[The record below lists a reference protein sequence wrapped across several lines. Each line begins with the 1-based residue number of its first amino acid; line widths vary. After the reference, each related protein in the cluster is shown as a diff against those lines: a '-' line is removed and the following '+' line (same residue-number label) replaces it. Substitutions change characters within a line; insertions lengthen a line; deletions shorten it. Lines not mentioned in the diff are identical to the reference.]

1 MLNGFTTR
9 LRGLANGFRLLRP
22 RTLAR
27 LVKSSEDDRR
37 QIREL
42 QDTVARLENELVTM
56 TRREGQLRAIAL
68 ADAELERKS
77 RRLDRILQRDSIAAH
92 VCAAVAAAPLH
103 DDPFPY
109 AVVDGLLPDAL
120 YNALIDGLPPAELF
134 SDRAINKQQLVVPL
148 ELGPAYSRRVWGYM
162 AETVVPE
169 MIVPALL
176 KKFRWHATAWL
187 TQNFPAAGPNPIES
201 IPMTCSDGRILL
213 RRPGYYIP
221 PHRDPKWGFITCLM
235 YLARR
240 GDSERWGTQL
250 HRVAGDDEAPG
261 ARPHWID
268 EAKCEP
274 VEHVAFR
281 RNRALVFLN
290 SVGAHSA
297 HIPAD
302 ADPPDLERYAYQF
315 RIGASAE
322 AIKSLVDGLPAE
334 RRAVWAG
341 KGSGAY

>member
-1 MLNGFTTR
+1 MPNGFTTR
-9 LRGLANGFRLLRP
+9 LRGFASGLRLFRP

-27 LVKSSEDDRR
+27 LVKSADDDRR
-37 QIREL
+37 QIQEL
-42 QDTVARLENELVTM
+42 LASVARLETELATV
-56 TRREGQLRAIAL
+56 TRRERQLRSIAL

-77 RRLDRILQRDSIAAH
+77 LRLDQILQHESVGAH
-92 VCAAVAAAPLH
+92 VRAAVAAAPLH
-103 DDPFPY
+103 ADPFPY
-109 AVVDGLLPDAL
+109 AVVDGLLPDSL

-148 ELGPAYSRRVWGYM
+148 DLGPTYSRRVWGFM
-162 AETVVPE
+162 ADTVVPE
-169 MIVPALL
+169 IIAPALL
-176 KKFRWHATAWL
+176 EKFRAHATAWL
-187 TQNFPAAGPNPIES
+187 TQNFPAAGANPLDT

-213 RRPGYYIP
+213 RRPGYHIP

-250 HRVAGDDEAPG
+250 HRVAGDDEALG

-268 EAKCEP
+268 EQKCEP
-274 VEHVAFR
+274 VEHVTFR

-322 AIKSLVDGLPAE
+322 AIRSLVDGLPAD

-341 KGSGAY
+341 KGSGVY

>member
-1 MLNGFTTR
+1 MLHGMVAR
-9 LRGLANGFRLLRP
+9 LRGLANGVRLFRP

-27 LVKSSEDDRR
+27 LVNSAEDDRH

-42 QDTVARLENELVTM
+42 RQSVTRLESELATV
-56 TRREGQLRAIAL
+56 TRRERQLRAIAL

-77 RRLDRILQRDSIAAH
+77 RRLDQILQHHGISTH
-92 VCAAVAAAPLH
+92 VRGAVAAAPLYE
-103 DDPFPY
+103 DPFPY
-109 AVVDGLLPDAL
+109 VVVDGLLPDAL
-120 YNALIDGLPPAELF
+120 YAALIDGLPPAELF

-162 AETVVPE
+162 ADTVVPE
-169 MIVPALL
+169 IIAPALL
-176 KKFRWHATAWL
+176 EKLRVQATAWL
-187 TQNFPAAGPNPIES
+187 THNFPAAGADPIDT

-221 PHRDPKWGFITCLM
+221 PHRDPKWGFITCLL

-250 HRVAGDDEAPG
+250 HRVVGDDEALG

-268 EAKCEP
+268 EQKCEP
-274 VEHVAFR
+274 VEHIAFR

-297 HIPAD
+297 QIPSD

-315 RIGASAE
+315 RIGANAE
-322 AIKSLVDGLPAE
+322 AIKRLVDGLPAD
-334 RRAVWAG
+334 RREVWAG
-341 KGSGAY
+341 KGSAAY

>member
-1 MLNGFTTR
+1 MPNGFTSR
-9 LRGLANGFRLLRP
+9 LRSLANGFRLFRP

-27 LVKSSEDDRR
+27 LVKQSEDEQR

-42 QDTVARLENELVTM
+42 LDSVARLQTELAVV
-56 TRREGQLRAIAL
+56 TRRERQLRAIAE
-68 ADAELERKS
+68 ADADLERKS
-77 RRLDRILQRDSIAAH
+77 RRLDQILQRETIADH
-92 VCAAVAAAPLH
+92 VRAAVAEAPLH
-103 DDPFPY
+103 ADPFPY
-109 AVVDGLLPDAL
+109 AVVDGLLPDAV

-148 ELGPAYSRRVWGYM
+148 EIGPSYSRRVWGYM
-162 AETVVPE
+162 ADTIVPE
-169 MIVPALL
+169 IIAPAVLD
-176 KKFRWHATAWL
+176 KFRAHATAWL
-187 TQNFPAAGPNPIES
+187 THNFPAAGPNPIET

-250 HRVAGDDEAPG
+250 HRVAGDDEAQG

-268 EAKCEP
+268 EQKCEP
-274 VEHVAFR
+274 VEHIAFR

-302 ADPPDLERYAYQF
+302 ADPPGLERYAYQF
-315 RIGASAE
+315 RIGASAD
-322 AIKSLVDGLPAE
+322 AIKSLVDGLPAD

-341 KGSGAY
+341 KGAY

>member
-1 MLNGFTTR
+1 MR
-9 LRGLANGFRLLRP
+9 LRSLANGLRLLRP

-42 QDTVARLENELVTM
+42 LDSVSRLETELATV
-56 TRREGQLRAIAL
+56 TRRERQLRAIAA

-77 RRLDRILQRDSIAAH
+77 RRLDQILQHDSIATH
-92 VCAAVAAAPLH
+92 VRSAVAAAPLY

-109 AVVDGLLPDAL
+109 AVVDGLLPEAF
-120 YNALIDGLPPAELF
+120 YNALIDGLPPRELF

-148 ELGPAYSRRVWGYM
+148 ELGPAYSRRVWGFM
-162 AETVVPE
+162 ADTVVPD
-169 MIVPALL
+169 MIAPALL
-176 KKFRWHATAWL
+176 EKFRVHATAWL
-187 TQNFPAAGPNPIES
+187 THNFPAVGTNPIDS

-250 HRVAGDDEAPG
+250 HRVVGDDEALG

-268 EAKCEP
+268 EQKCEP
-274 VEHVAFR
+274 VEHIAFR

-297 HIPAD
+297 QIPAD
-302 ADPPDLERYAYQF
+302 ADPPGLERYAYQF

-322 AIKSLVDGLPAE
+322 AIKSLVDGLPAD

-341 KGSGAY
+341 KGAY

>member
-1 MLNGFTTR
+1 MLNGFTAR
-9 LRGLANGFRLLRP
+9 LRGLAHGFRLFRP

-27 LVKSSEDDRR
+27 LVKGAEDDQRH
-37 QIREL
+37 IREL
-42 QDTVARLENELVTM
+42 LETVTHLQTELATVM
-56 TRREGQLRAIAL
+56 RRERQLRAIAL

-77 RRLDRILQRDSIAAH
+77 RRLDQVLQNDSIAAH
-92 VCAAVAAAPLH
+92 VRRAMTAAPMYE
-103 DDPFPY
+103 DPFPY
-109 AVVDGLLPDAL
+109 TVVDGLLPDPL

-148 ELGPAYSRRVWGYM
+148 ELGPIYSRRVWGYM
-162 AETVVPE
+162 ADTVVPD
-169 MIVPALL
+169 MIAPAVLE
-176 KKFRWHATAWL
+176 KFRAHATVWL
-187 TQNFPAAGPNPIES
+187 TKNFPAVGANPIDS

-250 HRVAGDDEAPG
+250 HRVVGDDEALG

-268 EAKCEP
+268 EQRCEP
-274 VEHVAFR
+274 VEHIAFR

-297 HIPAD
+297 QIPAD

-322 AIKSLVDGLPAE
+322 AIRSLVDGLPAD
-334 RRAVWAG
+334 RRALWAG
-341 KGSGAY
+341 KGAY